1 MGNVVTNYYKMSLS
15 QKLGGSI
22 GGWAGQ
28 VTGQLSSPEHPPTH
42 THTEHESKC
51 DFQLLISLQGLT
63 HSGLGAVSIYLAF
76 LLEKGK
82 AEPA

>member
-28 VTGQLSSPEHPPTH
+28 VTGQLSSPEHPPPH